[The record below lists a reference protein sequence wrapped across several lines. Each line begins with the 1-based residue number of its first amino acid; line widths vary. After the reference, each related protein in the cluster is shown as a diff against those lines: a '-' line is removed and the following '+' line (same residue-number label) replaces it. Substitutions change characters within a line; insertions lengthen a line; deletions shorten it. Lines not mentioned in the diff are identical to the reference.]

1 MLVSVTNVMLLVLLP
16 LLNTLRSL
24 IRNEPGTFHA
34 YIYIYIYIIILG
46 KGTQCQLLSE
56 RLKTQEKS
64 WVHLSAGD
72 LLRAE
77 RAKGSDHSTLA
88 KEINQYIDAG
98 QLVPSHI
105 TCQLLI
111 NAMMEAYNQSSSNNS
126 HQQQSTVT
134 HFLIDGFPRSQNNLE
149 AWNTMTT
156 INDGSNNTTT
166 SNKDSNL
173 SHTKF
178 TYHVQFVLNY
188 TCPEETLIG
197 RILERG
203 KTQSRTDDNITT
215 IQARFRT
222 FDKETKPILDYY
234 QKRYTTTAADT
245 DGTSGTTDTTKV
257 PVYTIP
263 TDQPV
268 EAVYQQTIQ
277 YF

>member
-1 MLVSVTNVMLLVLLP
+1 MV
-16 LLNTLRSL
+16 
-24 IRNEPGTFHA
+24 
-34 YIYIYIYIIILG
+34 G

-56 RLKTQEKS
+56 RLPKQQQQQQQS

-98 QLVPSHI
+98 QLVPSQI

-111 NAMMEAYNQSSSNNS
+111 NAMIEAYHTNSNIS
-126 HQQQSTVT
+126 HQQQEEHTSPVT
-134 HFLIDGFPRSQNNLE
+134 HFLIDGFPRSQNNLD

-156 INDGSNNTTT
+156 TTTTMIDGSYNTN
-166 SNKDSNL
+166 S
-173 SHTKF
+173 TKF
-178 TYHVQFVLNY
+178 TYQLQFVLNF

-215 IQARFRT
+215 IRARFRT

-234 QKRYTTTAADT
+234 QTVYSQGSSYTMVETAT
-245 DGTSGTTDTTKV
+245 VPV

-263 TDQPV
+263 TDQSV
-268 EAVYQQTIQ
+268 EAVYQQTRQ
-277 YF
+277 YFL

>member
-1 MLVSVTNVMLLVLLP
+1 LQKQQQPT
-16 LLNTLRSL
+16 
-24 IRNEPGTFHA
+24 
-34 YIYIYIYIIILG
+34 
-46 KGTQCQLLSE
+46 
-56 RLKTQEKS
+56 

-111 NAMMEAYNQSSSNNS
+111 NAMIEAYCSSNHV
-126 HQQQSTVT
+126 HQQQQEHTSSAAT
-134 HFLIDGFPRSQNNLE
+134 HFLIDGFPRSQNNLD

-156 INDGSNNTTT
+156 MVDTNNDTKPSQ
-166 SNKDSNL
+166 S
-173 SHTKF
+173 TKF

-203 KTQSRTDDNITT
+203 KTQARTDDNITT

-234 QKRYTTTAADT
+234 QQRYTST
-245 DGTSGTTDTTKV
+245 DGDGVSDTTTNV

-263 TDQPV
+263 TDQSV

-277 YF
+277 YFQ

>member
-1 MLVSVTNVMLLVLLP
+1 MFYVCVAYVLYCFAQKENLKRFYYF
-16 LLNTLRSL
+16 T
-24 IRNEPGTFHA
+24 E
-34 YIYIYIYIIILG
+34 G
-46 KGTQCQLLSE
+46 KGTQCQLLSQ
-56 RLKTQEKS
+56 RLQQPS

-77 RAKGSDHSTLA
+77 RAKVQSALA

-111 NAMMEAYNQSSSNNS
+111 NAMKEAYFHHHNRPTSPALPPQPPP
-126 HQQQSTVT
+126 VT
-134 HFLIDGFPRSQNNLE
+134 HFLIDGFPRSQNNLD
-149 AWNTMTT
+149 AWNTMTR
-156 INDGSNNTTT
+156 NSRDDTTNPVT
-166 SNKDSNL
+166 QTRTTDIA
-173 SHTKF
+173 F

-203 KTQSRTDDNITT
+203 KAPSARTDDNITT

-222 FDKETKPILDYY
+222 FDTETKPVLEYY
-234 QKRYTTTAADT
+234 QRIYHKEYTN
-245 DGTSGTTDTTKV
+245 TKV
-257 PVYTIP
+257 NNSDSTAIDSATIPVYTIP

-277 YF
+277 YFQ